1 MTPDDQ
7 RIRWPPRRRLRI
19 TAAVFLILALC
30 GEALRHMPQIAAW
43 QWYMRAGR
51 PAMTSVALSPA
62 PQFRWVDDY
71 YIVSDLGEGA
81 YAIGEPRYGQCNFS
95 YLIVGSERALLFD
108 TGPGLRDIRTVV
120 RKLTDLPVEA
130 LPSHLHFDHT
140 GDIGLFDRVALPDLP
155 ALRAQVRDGRF
166 ELGFYQFL
174 GFVEGFRRPSFRVAD
189 WIRPG
194 SDIDLGDRRLT
205 LYSVPGHTPDSVVL
219 VDTAANRM
227 FAGDFIYPSDIY
239 AFLPGANLR
248 DYAASAGRVS
258 ALLNDRTAIYGAHG
272 CDKLPAVDVPMLR
285 RADLVDLARS
295 LAAAAAASGG
305 GKGWYPRILTVNQR
319 LTLLAAYPWMSP

>member
-1 MTPDDQ
+1 
-7 RIRWPPRRRLRI
+7 
-19 TAAVFLILALC
+19 
-30 GEALRHMPQIAAW
+30 
-43 QWYMRAGR
+43 
-51 PAMTSVALSPA
+51 
-62 PQFRWVDDY
+62 
-71 YIVSDLGEGA
+71 
-81 YAIGEPRYGQCNFS
+81 
-95 YLIVGSERALLFD
+95 
-108 TGPGLRDIRTVV
+108 
-120 RKLTDLPVEA
+120 
-130 LPSHLHFDHT
+130 
-140 GDIGLFDRVALPDLP
+140 
-155 ALRAQVRDGRF
+155 
-166 ELGFYQFL
+166 
-174 GFVEGFRRPSFRVAD
+174 
-189 WIRPG
+189 
-194 SDIDLGDRRLT
+194 
-205 LYSVPGHTPDSVVL
+205 
-219 VDTAANRM
+219 M